1 MFYKR
6 QLTGLRMFYFKR
18 IETLLIE
25 QRNTQYNSDSI
36 EGLIELVDEF
46 SDVTQFLIYNGK
58 LRIIKTGK
66 LYEIWDE
73 KIETVLLEDLEKFKL
88 KNNLKDFN
96 ELNDNIH
103 TLKPSLNEQR
113 VKNSEGPKLI
123 RTSEVST
130 YRFKSPNSR

>member
-1 MFYKR
+1 
-6 QLTGLRMFYFKR
+6 MFYFKR

-46 SDVTQFLIYNGK
+46 SDVVQFLIYNNK
-58 LRIIKTGK
+58 FRIIKTGK

-73 KIETVLLEDLEKFKL
+73 KIETILLEDLEKFKL

-103 TLKPSLNEQR
+103 TLKPSLNERR